1 MPTLVAVRSAPR
13 NSASLSLWRRAQAT
27 PKPATRGSITP
38 MMATSVAETFC
49 EFAAD
54 LGRCDDRYQEHQ
66 CMTGFDVC

>member
-1 MPTLVAVRSAPR
+1 
-13 NSASLSLWRRAQAT
+13 
-27 PKPATRGSITP
+27 